1 MGSFRDFK
9 KGKCDLYVVSFES
22 TKSEN
27 DFVCG
32 DELAYS
38 IERAKKT
45 ALRLLTELNLKLPT
59 DYKNVDVVIRK
70 VDFLSEQE
78 RKELTTIQSFFDT
91 VDIYKLEEVIP
102 YKSYHVHNYGSLT

>member
-38 IERAKKT
+38 VEMAEKT

-59 DYKNVDVVIRK
+59 VYKNVNVVIRK

-91 VDIYKLEEVIP
+91 LDIYKLEEIIP
-102 YKSYHVHNYGSLT
+102 YKSYRVNSYDSLT

>member
-38 IERAKKT
+38 IERAEKII
-45 ALRLLTELNLKLPT
+45 N
-59 DYKNVDVVIRK
+59 
-70 VDFLSEQE
+70 
-78 RKELTTIQSFFDT
+78 
-91 VDIYKLEEVIP
+91 
-102 YKSYHVHNYGSLT
+102 

>member
-32 DELAYS
+32 DELL
-38 IERAKKT
+38 IQ
-45 ALRLLTELNLKLPT
+45 LKVL
-59 DYKNVDVVIRK
+59 KRK
-70 VDFLSEQE
+70 
-78 RKELTTIQSFFDT
+78 R
-91 VDIYKLEEVIP
+91 
-102 YKSYHVHNYGSLT
+102 